1 MLASCYRVP
10 RQRLTV
16 IRPPVDT
23 AVFRPL
29 DRTAACHA
37 AGLDPARRYLL
48 FVGRLDNGVKRISAI
63 IRAFAAVAVA
73 HRDTDLV
80 IVGDGTDRDRLQ
92 ALAAAQI
99 PSRVHFLG
107 WISELETKAQ
117 AYNAAECLV
126 LASWREASPAVIS
139 EAFACGTPVLAS
151 QVGAIG
157 DLVIDGQTGWLFSPG
172 DDEALV
178 ARLAFALTHP
188 EVIASMRP
196 RVREFAETDVS
207 PAAITAALRK
217 GFAMIE
223 RQHG

>member
-1 MLASCYRVP
+1 M
-10 RQRLTV
+10 
-16 IRPPVDT
+16 
-23 AVFRPL
+23 
-29 DRTAACHA
+29 
-37 AGLDPARRYLL
+37 
-48 FVGRLDNGVKRISAI
+48 KRISAI

-196 RVREFAETDVS
+196 RVREFAETYVS

-217 GFAMIE
+217 GFSAVE